1 MANDKDINIVV
12 KLIDEASKNLNKI
25 ESAAGSTV
33 SRVNDLKGSLA
44 TLAAGAGLAGIGI
57 KMANEAA
64 EYANAVRDIKNLTGE
79 TAENASLL
87 KAEFGYFGIS
97 SEQATGSIAKFQ
109 KNLAAARET
118 MYKAQQEGKKS
129 TDAFSKLGMSLDDIT
144 KIRHSKS

>member
-64 EYANAVRDIKNLTGE
+64 EYANAVRDIKNLTRE
-79 TAENASLL
+79 TAENA
-87 KAEFGYFGIS
+87 
-97 SEQATGSIAKFQ
+97 
-109 KNLAAARET
+109 
-118 MYKAQQEGKKS
+118 
-129 TDAFSKLGMSLDDIT
+129 
-144 KIRHSKS
+144 